1 MFCPYCG
8 KQIPNE
14 AAFCMACGNK
24 INAPQQQAPAQQP
37 VQQAPTQ
44 QPIQQPVQQ
53 APVQQPIPE
62 QPTYTQPPV
71 YQPPVQQPIPTY
83 QAPAQP
89 NFAQQLVTTCANT
102 AVKTSKAKFFVL
114 IPLIVVL
121 IGAIVFASLYF
132 FKSDED
138 KIQDRLDAFAAA
150 CNDGDMEGMVECFDK
165 KTRKYYE
172 TSIGLVEGIFGG
184 LTGVD
189 LPIGDMFELFGMQ
202 EMGGQVNMELVVNNI
217 QINGNTAIVSV
228 TMYESGSVETD
239 QIKMRKEDDDW
250 FIDLEGTTGQS
261 LSFY

>member
-14 AAFCMACGNK
+14 AAFCMSCGNK
-24 INAPQQQAPAQQP
+24 ITPPQPHTPAQPAPEQQTAYQAPVQPQAPAQ
-37 VQQAPTQ
+37 PTY
-44 QPIQQPVQQ
+44 VQQ
-53 APVQQPIPE
+53 APVQQP
-62 QPTYTQPPV
+62 
-71 YQPPVQQPIPTY
+71 PVQY
-83 QAPAQP
+83 QAPA
-89 NFAQQLVTTCANT
+89 NSNIASQLVACGNT
-102 AVKTSKAKFFVL
+102 AVKSKAKFFIL
-114 IPLIVVL
+114 IPIIAVL

-138 KIQDRLDAFAAA
+138 KIRDRLDTFAAA
-150 CNDGDMEGMVECFDK
+150 CNDGDIESMVECFDK

-202 EMGGQVNMELVVNNI
+202 EMGGQVNMELIVNSI
-217 QINGNTAIVSV
+217 QINGNTAIVNI
-228 TMYESGSVETD
+228 TMSESGNIETD
-239 QIKMRKEDDDW
+239 QIKMCKEDDDW
-250 FIDLEGTTGQS
+250 FIDLEGTTGQT